1 MQLINGKEY
10 PDSLRGADLRN
21 ANLQRANLRRAD
33 LRGAN
38 LQGADLQS
46 ANLHGANLRGA
57 NLRGTNLRGAN
68 LYGTNLTLANLSRA
82 NLCRVNLHD
91 TTGNGREIISLQ
103 TTWYTIT
110 YTATHMQIG
119 CQYHSITE
127 WMAFEDDTIETMDFG
142 AVDWWTHHKR
152 WIQDAIEMNPASST
166 LVPSR
171 SIDSPVKASETIAH
185 SL

>member
-38 LQGADLQS
+38 LQGADLQR
-46 ANLHGANLRGA
+46 ANLRGA
-57 NLRGTNLRGAN
+57 NLQGAN
-68 LYGTNLTLANLSRA
+68 LYGTNLTLA